1 MLRKSAIFLVRLHW
15 GIYRALWAQLTTLC
29 PIVNFGKLDIDLG
42 IVVTKRIA
50 YNEKFVHLQIGPC
63 KCQYLRALGPN
74 RE

>member
-1 MLRKSAIFLVRLHW
+1 M
-15 GIYRALWAQLTTLC
+15 
-29 PIVNFGKLDIDLG
+29 NFGKLDIDLG

-74 RE
+74 RQ